1 MITWPGTA
9 LVVLGT
15 WVIVRPG
22 ITTLATGVHT
32 GSVLPAGQL
41 LPGAVVTAVSEMTWL
56 PAG

>member
-1 MITWPGTA
+1 M
-9 LVVLGT
+9 L
-15 WVIVRPG
+15 RPG

-32 GSVLPAGQL
+32 GSVLSAGQL